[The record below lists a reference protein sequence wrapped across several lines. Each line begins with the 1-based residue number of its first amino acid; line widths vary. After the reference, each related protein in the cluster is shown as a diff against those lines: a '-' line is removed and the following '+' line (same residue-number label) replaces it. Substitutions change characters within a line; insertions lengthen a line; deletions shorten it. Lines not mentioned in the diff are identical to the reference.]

1 MFFALYVVCC
11 FEVVNV
17 RLVYYNQTRRLYC
30 RPRTYTSKHRANIY
44 INSGVFVFG
53 FLVLKASCGASRR
66 SVSVICYALSE
77 RSAETKHRTG
87 QALDGCETVRPAFKD
102 GYPPHQPTLIKCARR
117 RIYVK
122 HLFPSVCW
130 AIVYT
135 VPMLIH

>member
-1 MFFALYVVCC
+1 MFGWFIIIKLA
-11 FEVVNV
+11 
-17 RLVYYNQTRRLYC
+17 VYIADHARIHRSIEQT
-30 RPRTYTSKHRANIY
+30 Y
-44 INSGVFVFG
+44 IDSGVFVFG

-87 QALDGCETVRPAFKD
+87 QALDGCETVRAAFKD